1 MGAVDSI
8 IDIAGA
14 AICLEML
21 RVDAVFTGPVELGS
35 GTVTC
40 QHGTMPVPAPATA
53 LLAKHFRA
61 TLNGTTHEATTPTG
75 AAYIAALAQPV
86 PSPLAGRI
94 TATGYGIGH
103 RQGLPIPNILRVML
117 VETEEEETSPELLT
131 ELCANIDDMTPE
143 QTAYLAEKLMEAG
156 ALDTWQ
162 ESVCMKKGRL
172 AVKVCALCLPEQT
185 DRVREAFFRHSSTP
199 GIRQHGMLRHILR
212 RESSPVHTPHGTVHV
227 KTSFMHGRPH
237 YRKAEFEDC
246 RILAEKTGLPLG
258 QCQLMG
264 LFPIPPHDNDATD
277 SV

>member
-1 MGAVDSI
+1 
-8 IDIAGA
+8 
-14 AICLEML
+14 
-21 RVDAVFTGPVELGS
+21 
-35 GTVTC
+35 
-40 QHGTMPVPAPATA
+40 MPVPAPATA

-103 RQGLPIPNILRVML
+103 RQGLPVPNILRVML

-172 AVKVCALCLPEQT
+172 AVKVCAPCASRNRRTACGKPSSGTAARRASGSMACSAIFCAGKAPLSTLPME
-185 DRVREAFFRHSSTP
+185 R
-199 GIRQHGMLRHILR
+199 
-212 RESSPVHTPHGTVHV
+212 
-227 KTSFMHGRPH
+227 FM
-237 YRKAEFEDC
+237 
-246 RILAEKTGLPLG
+246 
-258 QCQLMG
+258 
-264 LFPIPPHDNDATD
+264 
-277 SV
+277 